1 MNSIVGELSNNIV
14 NHHCTQIGVTIADYY
29 LFNVYFNSFY
39 TSELIRI
46 QIPPAH
52 ASIISKYYQLNEK
65 CGMTISKPLKEFE
78 RFSLSFQL
86 QKNSP
91 YTETVN
97 K

>member
-1 MNSIVGELSNNIV
+1 MNSMVGELSNNIV

-29 LFNVYFNSFY
+29 FLNVYFDTFY
-39 TSELIRI
+39 TSVLIRI

-86 QKNSP
+86 QKNGP